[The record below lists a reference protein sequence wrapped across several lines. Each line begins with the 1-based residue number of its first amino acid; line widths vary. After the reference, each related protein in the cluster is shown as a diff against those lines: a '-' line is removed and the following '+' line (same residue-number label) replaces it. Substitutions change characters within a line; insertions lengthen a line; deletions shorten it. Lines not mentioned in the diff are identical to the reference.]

1 MKSKLD
7 HARGWFLKAD
17 SDLSAAS
24 QILSGAGPYDTACFH
39 AQQAI
44 EKLLK
49 GMLAFHEQAIPRTH
63 DLEELA
69 QLCEVLDPS
78 LKADLTSL
86 NLAELSDYAVILRYD
101 SEFWPEHKV
110 AKDAADLAAA
120 VRSLVLSGGL
130 WRLATP

>member
-17 SDLSAAS
+17 SDLSAAK
-24 QILSGAGPYDTACFH
+24 QILSGTGPYDTACFH

-44 EKLLK
+44 ERLLK

-69 QLCEVLDPS
+69 RLCEALEPS
-78 LKADLTSL
+78 LRPILSSLDL
-86 NLAELSDYAVILRYD
+86 AGLSDYAVILRYD
-101 SEFWPEHKV
+101 SDFWPERDTAEDASAV
-110 AKDAADLAAA
+110 ASTVRAA
-120 VRSLVLSGGL
+120 VLSTVPL
-130 WRLATP
+130 DAQP